1 MIMKNLD
8 QMLVMIKLIQK
19 LKMMKKQKNKKK
31 VINISQLS
39 DQLYLYVMI
48 FTQNH

>member
-1 MIMKNLD
+1 MKMKNLD
-8 QMLVMIKLIQK
+8 QMPVMIKLIQK

-31 VINISQLS
+31 VINISQSS

>member
-8 QMLVMIKLIQK
+8 QMPVMIKLIQK

>member
-1 MIMKNLD
+1 MKMKNLD
-8 QMLVMIKLIQK
+8 QMPVMIKLIQK